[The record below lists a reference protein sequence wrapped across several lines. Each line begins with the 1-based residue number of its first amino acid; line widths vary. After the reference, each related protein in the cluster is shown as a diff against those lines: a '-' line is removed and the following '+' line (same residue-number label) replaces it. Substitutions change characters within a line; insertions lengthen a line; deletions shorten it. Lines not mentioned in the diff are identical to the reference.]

1 MDEKIFNSMPRPELT
16 HPYVA
21 SKQAASVIM
30 VRQAAGGK
38 LEVYVQH
45 RATTMDFA
53 AGAVVFPGGRTDQE
67 DALFQ
72 FDEDAQPV
80 LVEHVNGWQRTS
92 LGSSNRDHALSNS
105 SMMLRT
111 GLREVEEE
119 TGAGLQPKLLRP
131 WANLITPVGYPK
143 RFDTFFFLATPDD
156 DVMPE
161 NITTEA
167 VAADWEPIDSILED
181 ADAERIALMRPTKFL
196 LMNIVELGAI
206 DALLGR
212 DPVVQPI
219 RGL

>member
-1 MDEKIFNSMPRPELT
+1 MDEKTFNNMPRPELT

-30 VRQAAGGK
+30 VRQAEGGN

-53 AGAVVFPGGRTDQE
+53 AGAVVFPGGRTDAD

-72 FDEDAQPV
+72 FEADAEPV
-80 LVEHVNGWQRTS
+80 LLEHVHGWQQTS
-92 LGSSNRDHALSNS
+92 LGSLFPDTALANS

-111 GLREVEEE
+111 GLREVDEE
-119 TGAGLQPKLLRP
+119 TGVALQPQVLRP

-156 DVMPE
+156 DIMPE

-167 VAADWEPIDSILED
+167 VAADWHSIESILED
-181 ADAERIALMRPTKFL
+181 AAAERIALMRPTKFL
-196 LMNIVELGAI
+196 LMDILDLGRV
-206 DALLGR
+206 DDLLGR

>member
-1 MDEKIFNSMPRPELT
+1 MDEKKFNAMPRPELT
-16 HPYVA
+16 HPYVE

-30 VRQAAGGK
+30 LRQAGNH

-53 AGAVVFPGGRTDQE
+53 AGAVVFPGGRTDAD
-67 DALFQ
+67 DALYDFG
-72 FDEDAQPV
+72 EPARPV
-80 LVEHVNGWQRTS
+80 LLEHVQGWQKTS
-92 LGSSNRDHALSNS
+92 LGNTNQDKALGNS

-119 TGAGLQPKLLRP
+119 TGVGLQPGVLRP

-143 RFDTFFFLATPDD
+143 RFDTFFFLATPGD

-167 VAADWEPIDSILED
+167 VAADWQPIEAILDD
-181 ADAERIALMRPTKFL
+181 AEAERIALMRPTKFL
-196 LMNIVELGAI
+196 LEDIIELSSL
-206 DALLGR
+206 DVLLAR

>member
-1 MDEKIFNSMPRPELT
+1 MDAKKFNTMPRSELT
-16 HPYVA
+16 HPYVKA
-21 SKQAASVIM
+21 RQAASVIM
-30 VRQAAGGK
+30 VRQVDHD

-53 AGAVVFPGGRTDQE
+53 AGAVVFPGGRTDAE
-67 DALFQ
+67 DAEYVFGPDTQPILSQ
-72 FDEDAQPV
+72 HAQ
-80 LVEHVNGWQRTS
+80 GWQKTS
-92 LGSSNRDHALSNS
+92 LGSALHDQAVKNA

-119 TGAGLQPKLLRP
+119 TGVLLNPAIMQP

-143 RFDTFFFLATPDD
+143 RFDTFFYLATPQD

-167 VAADWEPIDSILED
+167 TAADWHSIESLLHG
-181 ADAERIALMRPTKFL
+181 AEVQKIALMRPTKFL
-196 LMNIVELGAI
+196 LTDILEAGSI
-206 DALLGR
+206 QALLAR
-212 DPVVQPI
+212 DPVVKPI

>member
-1 MDEKIFNSMPRPELT
+1 MDAQKFNAMPRPELT
-16 HPYVA
+16 HPYVEA
-21 SKQAASVIM
+21 RQAASVIM
-30 VRQAAGGK
+30 VRQVDQD

-53 AGAVVFPGGRTDQE
+53 AGAVVFPGGRTDAE
-67 DALFQ
+67 DADFE
-72 FDEDAQPV
+72 FGTDTQPI
-80 LVEHVNGWQRTS
+80 LTRHARGWQRTS
-92 LGSSNRDHALSNS
+92 LGSSIPGQAVKNS

-119 TGAGLQPKLLRP
+119 TGVQLQPDIMRP

-143 RFDTFFFLATPDD
+143 RFDTFFYLATPDD

-167 VAADWEPIDSILED
+167 TAADWHSIESILHG
-181 ADAERIALMRPTKFL
+181 AEVKKIALMRPTQFL
-196 LMNIVELGAI
+196 LSDILEAGSI
-206 DALLGR
+206 QALLAR
-212 DPVVQPI
+212 DPVVTPI

>member
-1 MDEKIFNSMPRPELT
+1 MDAQKFNAMPRPELT

-21 SKQAASVIM
+21 ARQAASIIM
-30 VRQAAGGK
+30 LRKVNTE

-53 AGAVVFPGGRTDQE
+53 AGAVVFPGGRTDAE
-67 DALFQ
+67 DALFD
-72 FDEDAQPV
+72 FGDEVQPI
-80 LVEHVNGWQRTS
+80 LRQHARGWQRTS
-92 LGSSNRDHALSNS
+92 LGSAIPGRSVKNAA
-105 SMMLRT
+105 MMLRT

-119 TGAGLQPKLLRP
+119 TGVALKPDIMRP

-143 RFDTFFFLATPDD
+143 RFDTFFYLATPDD

-167 VAADWEPIDSILED
+167 TAADWHSIESILHGDE
-181 ADAERIALMRPTKFL
+181 AKKIALMRPTKFL
-196 LMNIVELGAI
+196 LLDIVEAGSI
-206 DALLGR
+206 QALLAR
-212 DPVVQPI
+212 DPVVNPI

>member
-1 MDEKIFNSMPRPELT
+1 MDEKTFNSMPRPELT

-21 SKQAASVIM
+21 SQQAASVIM
-30 VRQAAGGK
+30 VRQASGGK

-53 AGAVVFPGGRTDQE
+53 AGAVVFPGGRTDAE
-67 DALFQ
+67 DSAFQ
-72 FDEDAQPV
+72 FAEDAQPV
-80 LVEHVNGWQRTS
+80 LNEHVHGWQRTS
-92 LGSSNRDHALSNS
+92 LGSTNRDQALTNS

-119 TGAGLQPKLLRP
+119 TGVGLQPKILRP
-131 WANLITPVGYPK
+131 WENLITPVGYPK
-143 RFDTFFFLATPDD
+143 RFDTFFFLATPDA

-167 VAADWEPIDSILED
+167 VSADWQPIEAILND
-181 ADAERIALMRPTKFL
+181 ADDERIQLMRPTKFL
-196 LMNIVELGAI
+196 LLNIVELGTI
-206 DALLGR
+206 QDLLSR
-212 DPVVQPI
+212 DPIVQPI

>member
-1 MDEKIFNSMPRPELT
+1 MDEKTFNSLPRPELT

-21 SKQAASVIM
+21 TRQAASVIM
-30 VRQAAGGK
+30 VRQANSGQ

-53 AGAVVFPGGRTDQE
+53 AGAVVFPGGRTDAE
-67 DALFQ
+67 DSAFQ
-72 FDEDAQPV
+72 FAAEAQPV
-80 LVEHVNGWQRTS
+80 LLDHVNGWQRTS
-92 LGSSNRDHALSNS
+92 LGSPHRDEAITNS

-119 TGAGLQPKLLRP
+119 TGVQLQPRIMRP

-143 RFDTFFFLATPDD
+143 RFDTFFFLAKPGDD
-156 DVMPE
+156 IMPE

-167 VAADWEPIDSILED
+167 IDADWQPIEAILQNAED
-181 ADAERIALMRPTKFL
+181 ERLALMRPTKFL
-196 LMNIVELGAI
+196 LMDIVDLGSL
-206 DALLGR
+206 DALLAR

>member
-1 MDEKIFNSMPRPELT
+1 MDEKKFNSMARPELT
-16 HPYVA
+16 HPYVV

-30 VRQAAGGK
+30 LRQATGGK

-53 AGAVVFPGGRTDQE
+53 AGAVVFPGGRTDAE
-67 DALFQ
+67 DSVFK
-72 FDEDAQPV
+72 FEEDAQPV
-80 LVEHVNGWQRTS
+80 LLEHVNGWQRTS
-92 LGSSNRDHALSNS
+92 LGSNNRDRALSNS

-119 TGAGLQPKLLRP
+119 TGVGLQPHILRP
-131 WANLITPVGYPK
+131 WGNLITPVGYPK

-156 DVMPE
+156 DVLPE

-167 VAADWEPIDSILED
+167 VSADWHSIESILD
-181 ADAERIALMRPTKFL
+181 DAEAERLALMRPTKFL
-196 LMNIVELGAI
+196 LMDILEQNTI
-206 DALLGR
+206 DDLLSR

>member
-1 MDEKIFNSMPRPELT
+1 MDAQKFNAMPRPELT

-21 SKQAASVIM
+21 ARQAASIIM
-30 VRQAAGGK
+30 LRQVNTE

-53 AGAVVFPGGRTDQE
+53 AGAVVFPGGRTDAE
-67 DALFQ
+67 DALFD
-72 FDEDAQPV
+72 FGDEVQPI
-80 LVEHVNGWQRTS
+80 LRQHARGWQRTS
-92 LGSSNRDHALSNS
+92 LGSAIPGRSVKNAA
-105 SMMLRT
+105 MMLRT

-119 TGAGLQPKLLRP
+119 TGVALKPDIMRP

-143 RFDTFFFLATPDD
+143 RFDTFFYLATPDD

-167 VAADWEPIDSILED
+167 TAADWHSIESILHGDE
-181 ADAERIALMRPTKFL
+181 AKKIALMRPTKFL
-196 LMNIVELGAI
+196 LLDIVEAGSI
-206 DALLGR
+206 QALLAR
-212 DPVVQPI
+212 DPVVNPI

>member
-1 MDEKIFNSMPRPELT
+1 MDEKTFNSMPRPELT

-21 SKQAASVIM
+21 TKQAASVIM
-30 VRQAAGGK
+30 VRQASSGQ

-53 AGAVVFPGGRTDQE
+53 AGAVVFPGGRTDAE
-67 DALFQ
+67 DSLFQ
-72 FDEDAQPV
+72 FGDDAQPV
-80 LVEHVNGWQRTS
+80 LQDHVKGWQRTS
-92 LGSSNRDHALSNS
+92 LGSPNAAQAFTNS

-119 TGAGLQPKLLRP
+119 TGVYLHPQILRP

-156 DVMPE
+156 DIMPE

-167 VAADWEPIDSILED
+167 VDADWQPIESILQ
-181 ADAERIALMRPTKFL
+181 DAEEERLALMRPTKFL
-196 LMNIVELGAI
+196 LMDIVDLGSL
-206 DALLGR
+206 DALLAR

>member
-1 MDEKIFNSMPRPELT
+1 MEAQKFNAMPRPELT

-21 SKQAASVIM
+21 ARQAASVIM
-30 VRQAAGGK
+30 LRQVNTE
-38 LEVYVQH
+38 LEVFVQH

-53 AGAVVFPGGRTDQE
+53 AGAVVFPGGRTDAE
-67 DALFQ
+67 DALFD
-72 FDEDAQPV
+72 FGDEAQPI
-80 LVEHVNGWQRTS
+80 LSQHARGWERTS
-92 LGSSNRDHALSNS
+92 LGSTIPGQSFKNA

-119 TGAGLQPKLLRP
+119 TGVYLKPEIMLP

-143 RFDTFFFLATPDD
+143 RFDTFFYLATPDD

-167 VAADWEPIDSILED
+167 TAADWHSIESILHGDE
-181 ADAERIALMRPTKFL
+181 AKKIALMRPTKYL
-196 LMNIVELGAI
+196 LLDIFKAGSI
-206 DALLGR
+206 QALLAR
-212 DPVVQPI
+212 DQLVTPI